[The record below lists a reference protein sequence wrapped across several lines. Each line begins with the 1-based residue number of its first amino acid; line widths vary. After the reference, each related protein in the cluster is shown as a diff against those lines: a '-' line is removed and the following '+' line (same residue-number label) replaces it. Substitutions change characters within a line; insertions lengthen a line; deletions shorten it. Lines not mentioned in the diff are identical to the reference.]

1 MFITKRNL
9 SRRTVLRG
17 MGASLAL
24 PFLDAM
30 VPAATALA
38 KTAAQPAPR
47 FGAVFVPMGERPS
60 HWTPATSG
68 KGFEFSPI
76 LKPIE
81 RFRESL
87 VVVSNLDRPP
97 GGTHA
102 VSTSTWLTGAA
113 PKRTE
118 AEDFYAGISLDQVAA
133 GLIGKDTV
141 FPSIEIATED
151 QAGYI
156 GACDVGYSC
165 AYMSTIAWKGPT
177 TPLPMEINPRVIF
190 ERMFGRP
197 GTPEDRLARMRADQ
211 SILDSV
217 RQDVASLQHGLGA
230 RDRGRLNDYLDHV
243 REIEARIQKAERQA
257 TTEIKVPEAPIGVP
271 ATFEEHVG
279 VLFELMAVA
288 YEADLTRVFTF
299 MMNREAS
306 QVTFP
311 NLGINEPWHHTSH
324 HGNEPE
330 KLAALVKINTWQIEL
345 FGRFLDRLK
354 STPDGDGSLLDHSL
368 ILWGSG
374 MSDSNT
380 HSALDVPLL
389 LAGNASGRL
398 KGDRHLVAP
407 KNTQLANAMLDL
419 ALKWGAEIDR
429 FGVSTGAFDLNA

>member
-1 MFITKRNL
+1 MFISKKSL
-9 SRRTVLRG
+9 SRRTMMRG
-17 MGASLAL
+17 MGATLAL

-60 HWTPATSG
+60 HWTPATTG
-68 KGFEFSPI
+68 AGFEFSPI

-81 RFRESL
+81 RFRDSL

-165 AYMSTIAWKGPT
+165 AYMSTISWKGPT
-177 TPLPMEINPRVIF
+177 TPLPMEINPRVVF

-197 GTPEDRLARMRADQ
+197 GTPEDRLARMQADQ

-217 RQDVASLQHGLGA
+217 RQDVASLQRGLGP
-230 RDRGRLNDYLDHV
+230 RDRGRLNEYLDHV
-243 REIEARIQKAERQA
+243 REIEARIQRAERQA
-257 TTEIKVPEAPIGVP
+257 TTEIKVPDAPVGVP
-271 ATFEEHVG
+271 ASFEEHVG
-279 VLFELMAVA
+279 VMFELMAVA

-306 QVTFP
+306 QVVFP

-345 FGRFLDRLK
+345 FGRFLDRLQ
-354 STPDGDGSLLDHSL
+354 STPDGDGSLLDHSM

-389 LAGNASGRL
+389 LAGKGNGRM

-407 KNTQLANAMLDL
+407 KGTQLANAMLDL
-419 ALKWGAEIDR
+419 AQKWGAEIDR
-429 FGVSTGAFDLNA
+429 FGVSTGRMEL

>member
-1 MFITKRNL
+1 MFVTKRSV
-9 SRRTVLRG
+9 SRRAVLKG
-17 MGASLAL
+17 VGATLAL

-38 KTAAQPAPR
+38 KTAAQPALR

-60 HWTPATSG
+60 HWTPAATG
-68 KGFEFSPI
+68 AGFEFSPI
-76 LKPIE
+76 LKPLE
-81 RFRESL
+81 SFRESL
-87 VVVSNLDRPP
+87 VLVSNLDRPP

-102 VSTSTWLTGAA
+102 VSTSTWLTGSA

-118 AEDFYAGISLDQVAA
+118 AEDFYAGTSLDQLIA
-133 GLIGKDTV
+133 GVIGKDTV
-141 FPSIEIATED
+141 FPSLEIATED

-217 RQDVASLQHGLGA
+217 RQDVASLQRGLGA
-230 RDRGRLNDYLDHV
+230 RDRGRLNDYLEHV
-243 REIEARIQKAERQA
+243 REIESRIQRAERQVSE
-257 TTEIKVPEAPIGVP
+257 EIRVPDAPVGVP
-271 ATFEEHVG
+271 TSFEEHVS

-306 QVTFP
+306 QIVFP
-311 NLGINEPWHHTSH
+311 SLDINEPWHHISH

-345 FGRFLDRLK
+345 FGRFLDRLR

-368 ILWGSG
+368 IVWGSG
-374 MSDSNT
+374 MSDSNA

-389 LAGNASGRL
+389 LAGKASGRM
-398 KGDRHLVAP
+398 KGDRHIAAP
-407 KNTQLANAMLDL
+407 KQTQLANAMLDL
-419 ALKWGAEIDR
+419 GQKFGAEIDQ
-429 FGVSTGAFDLNA
+429 FGVSTGRLEL

>member
-1 MFITKRNL
+1 MFITKRSV
-9 SRRTVLRG
+9 SRRSVLKG
-17 MGASLAL
+17 VGATLAL

-38 KTAAQPAPR
+38 RTAAQPALR
-47 FGAVFVPMGERPS
+47 FGAVFVPMGERPGY
-60 HWTPATSG
+60 WTPSSVG
-68 KGFEFSPI
+68 SGFEFTPI
-76 LKPIE
+76 LKPLE
-81 RFRESL
+81 SFRDSIT
-87 VVVSNLDRPP
+87 VVSNLDRPP

-102 VSTSTWLTGAA
+102 VSTATWLTGSA

-118 AEDFYAGISLDQVAA
+118 AEDFYAGVSLDQVAA
-133 GLIGKDTV
+133 AHIGRDTV
-141 FPSIEIATED
+141 LPSLEIATED

-197 GTPEDRLARMRADQ
+197 GTPADRLARMRADQ

-217 RQDVASLQHGLGA
+217 RQDVASLERGLGP
-230 RDRGRLNDYLDHV
+230 RDRTRLTEYLEHV
-243 REIEARIQKAERQA
+243 REIEQRIQRAEKQA
-257 TTEIKVPEAPIGVP
+257 TDTITLPEAPVGVP
-271 ATFEEHVG
+271 ASFEEHVG

-306 QVTFP
+306 QVVFP
-311 NLGINEPWHHTSH
+311 NLGINEPWHHVSH

-330 KLAALVKINTWQIEL
+330 KLASLVKINTYQIDL
-345 FGRFLDRLK
+345 FSRFLERLRT
-354 STPDGDGSLLDHSL
+354 TPDGDGSLLDHSL

-389 LAGNASGRL
+389 LAGKANGRIT
-398 KGDRHLVAP
+398 GDRHVAAP
-407 KNTQLANAMLDL
+407 KGTQLANAMLDL
-419 ALKWGAEIDR
+419 AQGFGAEIDR
-429 FGVSTGAFDLNA
+429 FGVSTGRMAL

>member
-1 MFITKRNL
+1 MFVTKRSV
-9 SRRTVLRG
+9 SRRTVLKG
-17 MGASLAL
+17 VGATLAL

-38 KTAAQPAPR
+38 KTVAQPALR

-60 HWTPATSG
+60 HWTPAATG
-68 KGFEFSPI
+68 AGFEFSPI
-76 LKPIE
+76 LKPLE
-81 RFRESL
+81 KFRESL

-102 VSTSTWLTGAA
+102 VSTSTWLTGSA

-118 AEDFYAGISLDQVAA
+118 AEDFYAGTSLDQLISGV
-133 GLIGKDTV
+133 IGKDTV
-141 FPSIEIATED
+141 FPSLEIATED

-177 TPLPMEINPRVIF
+177 TPLPMEINPRVVF

-217 RQDVASLQHGLGA
+217 RQDVASLQRGLGA
-230 RDRGRLNDYLDHV
+230 RDRGRLNDYLEHV
-243 REIEARIQKAERQA
+243 REIESRIQRAERQVSE
-257 TTEIKVPEAPIGVP
+257 EIRVPDAPVGVP
-271 ATFEEHVG
+271 TSFEEHVG

-306 QVTFP
+306 QIVFP
-311 NLGINEPWHHTSH
+311 NLDINEPWHHISH

-345 FGRFLDRLK
+345 FGRFLDRLR

-374 MSDSNT
+374 MSDSNA

-389 LAGNASGRL
+389 LAGKASGRM
-398 KGDRHLVAP
+398 KGDRHIAAP
-407 KNTQLANAMLDL
+407 KETQHANAMLDL
-419 ALKWGAEIDR
+419 AQKFGVEIDQ
-429 FGVSTGAFDLNA
+429 FGVSTGRLEL

>member
-1 MFITKRNL
+1 
-9 SRRTVLRG
+9 
-17 MGASLAL
+17 MGATLAL

-60 HWTPATSG
+60 HWTPATTG
-68 KGFEFSPI
+68 AGFEFSPI

-81 RFRESL
+81 RFRDSL

-165 AYMSTIAWKGPT
+165 AYMSTISWKGPT
-177 TPLPMEINPRVIF
+177 TPLPMEINPRVVF

-197 GTPEDRLARMRADQ
+197 GTPEDRLARMQADQ

-217 RQDVASLQHGLGA
+217 RQDVASLQRGLGA
-230 RDRGRLNDYLDHV
+230 RDRGRLNEYLDHV
-243 REIEARIQKAERQA
+243 REIEARIQRAERQA
-257 TTEIKVPEAPIGVP
+257 TTEIKVPDAPVGVP
-271 ATFEEHVG
+271 ASFEEHVG
-279 VLFELMAVA
+279 VMFELMAVA

-306 QVTFP
+306 QVVFP

-345 FGRFLDRLK
+345 FGRFLDRLQ
-354 STPDGDGSLLDHSL
+354 STPDGDGSLLDHSM

-389 LAGNASGRL
+389 LAGKGNGMM

-407 KNTQLANAMLDL
+407 KGTQLANAMLDL
-419 ALKWGAEIDR
+419 AQKWGAEIDR
-429 FGVSTGAFDLNA
+429 FGVSTGRMEL

>member
-1 MFITKRNL
+1 MFITKRSL
-9 SRRTVLRG
+9 SRRTMLRG
-17 MGASLAL
+17 MGATLAL

-60 HWTPATSG
+60 HWTPTTTGA
-68 KGFEFSPI
+68 GFEFSPI

-81 RFRESL
+81 RFRDSL

-177 TPLPMEINPRVIF
+177 TPLPMEINPRVVF

-197 GTPEDRLARMRADQ
+197 GTPEDRLARMQADQ

-217 RQDVASLQHGLGA
+217 RQDVASLQRGLGA
-230 RDRGRLNDYLDHV
+230 RDRGRLSEYLDHV
-243 REIEARIQKAERQA
+243 REIEARIQRAERQA
-257 TTEIKVPEAPIGVP
+257 TTEIKVPEAPVGVP
-271 ATFEEHVG
+271 VSFEEHVG
-279 VLFELMAVA
+279 VMFELMAVA

-306 QVTFP
+306 QVVFP

-354 STPDGDGSLLDHSL
+354 STPDGDGSLLDHSI

-389 LAGNASGRL
+389 LAGKGTGRM

-407 KNTQLANAMLDL
+407 KGTQLANAMLDL
-419 ALKWGAEIDR
+419 AQKWGAEIDR
-429 FGVSTGAFDLNA
+429 FGVSTGRMEL

>member
-1 MFITKRNL
+1 MFISKKSL
-9 SRRTVLRG
+9 SRRTMLRG
-17 MGASLAL
+17 MGATLAL

-30 VPAATALA
+30 VPAATALS
-38 KTAAQPAPR
+38 KTAARPAPR

-60 HWTPATSG
+60 HWTPSTTGA
-68 KGFEFSPI
+68 GFEFSPI

-81 RFRESL
+81 RFRDSL

-177 TPLPMEINPRVIF
+177 TPLPMEINPRVVF

-197 GTPEDRLARMRADQ
+197 GTPEDRLARMQADQ

-217 RQDVASLQHGLGA
+217 RQDVASLQRGLGA
-230 RDRGRLNDYLDHV
+230 RDRGRLNEYLDHV
-243 REIEARIQKAERQA
+243 REIEARIQRAEHQA
-257 TTEIKVPEAPIGVP
+257 TTEIKVPEAPVGVP
-271 ATFEEHVG
+271 ASFEEHVG
-279 VLFELMAVA
+279 VMFELMAVA

-306 QVTFP
+306 QVVFP

-345 FGRFLDRLK
+345 FGRFLDRLR

-389 LAGNASGRL
+389 LAGKGNGMM

-407 KNTQLANAMLDL
+407 KGTQLANAMLDL
-419 ALKWGAEIDR
+419 AQKWGAEIDR
-429 FGVSTGAFDLNA
+429 FGVSTGRMEL

>member
-1 MFITKRNL
+1 MFITKRSL
-9 SRRTVLRG
+9 SRRTMLRG
-17 MGASLAL
+17 MGATLAL

-60 HWTPATSG
+60 HWTPATTG
-68 KGFEFSPI
+68 AGFEFSPI

-81 RFRESL
+81 RFRDSL

-165 AYMSTIAWKGPT
+165 AYMSTISWKGPT
-177 TPLPMEINPRVIF
+177 TPLPMEINPRVVF

-197 GTPEDRLARMRADQ
+197 GTPEDRLARMQADQ

-217 RQDVASLQHGLGA
+217 RQDVASLQRGLGA
-230 RDRGRLNDYLDHV
+230 RDRGRLNEYLDHV
-243 REIEARIQKAERQA
+243 REIEARIQRAERQA
-257 TTEIKVPEAPIGVP
+257 TTEIKVPDAPVGVP
-271 ATFEEHVG
+271 VSFEEHVG
-279 VLFELMAVA
+279 VMFELMAVA

-306 QVTFP
+306 QVVFP

-345 FGRFLDRLK
+345 FGRFLDRLQ
-354 STPDGDGSLLDHSL
+354 STPDGDGSLLDHSM

-389 LAGNASGRL
+389 LAGKGNGRM

-407 KNTQLANAMLDL
+407 KGTQLANAMLDL
-419 ALKWGAEIDR
+419 AQKWGAEIDR
-429 FGVSTGAFDLNA
+429 FGVSTGRMAL

>member
-1 MFITKRNL
+1 MFISKRSL
-9 SRRTVLRG
+9 SRRTVLK
-17 MGASLAL
+17 GAGAALAL
-24 PFLDAM
+24 PLLDAM

-38 KTAAQPAPR
+38 KTAAQPRLR

-60 HWTPATSG
+60 HWTPATTG
-68 KGFEFSPI
+68 AGFEFSPI

-87 VVVSNLDRPP
+87 MVVSNLDRPP

-102 VSTSTWLTGAA
+102 VSTSTWLTGSA

-133 GLIGKDTV
+133 GLIGQDTV
-141 FPSIEIATED
+141 LPSIEIATED

-217 RQDVASLQHGLGA
+217 RQDVAALQRNVGA

-243 REIEARIQKAERQA
+243 REIESRIQRAERQA
-257 TTEIKVPEAPIGVP
+257 TEELTVPAAPVGVP
-271 ATFEEHVG
+271 PSFEEHVT

-299 MMNREAS
+299 MLNREAS
-306 QVTFP
+306 QVVFP
-311 NLGINEPWHHTSH
+311 NLAINEPWHHISH

-330 KLAALVKINTWQIEL
+330 KLAGLVRINTWQIEL
-345 FGRFLDRLK
+345 FGRFIDRLK
-354 STPDGDGSLLDHSL
+354 STPDGDGSLLDHAL

-389 LAGNASGRL
+389 LAGKAGGRM
-398 KGDRHLVAP
+398 KGDRHIVAP
-407 KNTQLANAMLDL
+407 KDTQLANAMLDL
-419 ALKWGAEIDR
+419 AQKFGAEIDR
-429 FGVSTGAFDLNA
+429 FGVSTGRLAL

>member
-9 SRRTVLRG
+9 SRRTMLRG
-17 MGASLAL
+17 MGATLAL

-60 HWTPATSG
+60 HWTPSTTGA
-68 KGFEFSPI
+68 GFEFSPI

-81 RFRESL
+81 RFRDSL

-118 AEDFYAGISLDQVAA
+118 SEDFYAGISLDQVAA

-165 AYMSTIAWKGPT
+165 AYMSTISWKGPT
-177 TPLPMEINPRVIF
+177 TPLPMEINPRVVF

-197 GTPEDRLARMRADQ
+197 GTPEDRLARMQADQ

-217 RQDVASLQHGLGA
+217 RQDVASLQRGLGA
-230 RDRGRLNDYLDHV
+230 RDRGRLNEYLEHV
-243 REIEARIQKAERQA
+243 REIETRIQRAERQA

-271 ATFEEHVG
+271 ASFEEHVG
-279 VLFELMAVA
+279 VMFELMAVA

-306 QVTFP
+306 QVVFP

-345 FGRFLDRLK
+345 FGRFLDRLQ
-354 STPDGDGSLLDHSL
+354 STPDGDGSLLDHSM

-389 LAGNASGRL
+389 LAGKGNGRM

-407 KNTQLANAMLDL
+407 KGTQLANAMLDL
-419 ALKWGAEIDR
+419 AQKWGAEIDR
-429 FGVSTGAFDLNA
+429 FGVSTGRMAL

>member
-1 MFITKRNL
+1 MFVTKRSV
-9 SRRTVLRG
+9 SRRTVLKG
-17 MGASLAL
+17 VGATLAL

-38 KTAAQPAPR
+38 KTAAQPALR

-60 HWTPATSG
+60 HWTPAATG
-68 KGFEFSPI
+68 AGFEFSPI
-76 LKPIE
+76 LKPLE
-81 RFRESL
+81 SFRESL
-87 VVVSNLDRPP
+87 VLVSNLDRPP

-102 VSTSTWLTGAA
+102 VSTSTWLTGSA

-118 AEDFYAGISLDQVAA
+118 AEDFYAGTSLDQLIA
-133 GLIGKDTV
+133 GVTGKDTV
-141 FPSIEIATED
+141 FPSLEIATED

-217 RQDVASLQHGLGA
+217 RQDVASLQRGLGA
-230 RDRGRLNDYLDHV
+230 RDRGRLNDYLEHV
-243 REIEARIQKAERQA
+243 REIESRIQRAERQVSE
-257 TTEIKVPEAPIGVP
+257 EIRVPDAPVGVP
-271 ATFEEHVG
+271 TSFEEHVG

-306 QVTFP
+306 QIVFP
-311 NLGINEPWHHTSH
+311 NLDINEPWHHISH

-345 FGRFLDRLK
+345 FGRFLDRLR

-368 ILWGSG
+368 IVWGSG
-374 MSDSNT
+374 MSDSNA

-389 LAGNASGRL
+389 LAGKASGRM
-398 KGDRHLVAP
+398 KGDRHIAAP
-407 KNTQLANAMLDL
+407 KQTQLANAMLNL
-419 ALKWGAEIDR
+419 AQKFGAEIDQ
-429 FGVSTGAFDLNA
+429 FGVSTGRLEL

>member
-1 MFITKRNL
+1 MFITKRSL
-9 SRRTVLRG
+9 SRRTMLRG
-17 MGASLAL
+17 MGATLAL

-60 HWTPATSG
+60 HWTPATTG
-68 KGFEFSPI
+68 AGFEFSPI

-81 RFRESL
+81 RFRDSL

-165 AYMSTIAWKGPT
+165 AYMSTISWKGPT
-177 TPLPMEINPRVIF
+177 TPLPMEINPRVVF

-197 GTPEDRLARMRADQ
+197 GTPEDRLARMQADQ

-217 RQDVASLQHGLGA
+217 RQDVASLQRGLGP
-230 RDRGRLNDYLDHV
+230 RDRGRLNEYLDHV
-243 REIEARIQKAERQA
+243 REIEARIQRAERQA
-257 TTEIKVPEAPIGVP
+257 TTEIKVPDAPVGVP
-271 ATFEEHVG
+271 ASFEEHVG
-279 VLFELMAVA
+279 VMFELMAVA

-306 QVTFP
+306 QVVFP

-345 FGRFLDRLK
+345 FGRFLDRLQ
-354 STPDGDGSLLDHSL
+354 STPDGDGSLLDHSM

-389 LAGNASGRL
+389 LAGKGNGRM

-407 KNTQLANAMLDL
+407 KGTQLANAMLDL
-419 ALKWGAEIDR
+419 AQKWGAEIDR
-429 FGVSTGAFDLNA
+429 FGVSTGRMEL

>member
-1 MFITKRNL
+1 MFITKRSL
-9 SRRTVLRG
+9 SRRSVLKG
-17 MGASLAL
+17 VGATLAL
-24 PFLDAM
+24 PLLDAM
-30 VPAATALA
+30 IPAATALA
-38 KTAAQPAPR
+38 KTAAQPALR
-47 FGAVFVPMGERPS
+47 FGGVFVPMGERPGF
-60 HWTPATSG
+60 WTPPTTGS
-68 KGFEFSPI
+68 GFEFTPI

-81 RFRESL
+81 KFRDSI
-87 VVVSNLDRPP
+87 VVVSNLDRPT

-102 VSTSTWLTGAA
+102 VSTATWLTGSA

-118 AEDFYAGISLDQVAA
+118 AEDFYAGVSLDQVVAA
-133 GLIGKDTV
+133 LIGKDTV
-141 FPSIEIATED
+141 YPSLEIATED

-197 GTPEDRLARMRADQ
+197 GTPEDRLARMKADQ

-217 RQDVASLQHGLGA
+217 REDVQSLERGLGA
-230 RDRGRLNDYLDHV
+230 RDRGRLTEYLDHV
-243 REIEARIQKAERQA
+243 REIEQRIQRAEKQA
-257 TTEIKVPEAPIGVP
+257 TEDLTVPDAPVGVP
-271 ATFEEHVG
+271 ASFEEHVG

-288 YEADLTRVFTF
+288 YEADVSRVFTF

-306 QVTFP
+306 QVVFP
-311 NLGINEPWHHTSH
+311 NLGINEPWHHISH
-324 HGNEPE
+324 HGNEAE

-345 FGRFLDRLK
+345 FGKFLDRLQ

-380 HSALDVPLL
+380 HSPIDVPLL
-389 LAGNASGRL
+389 LAGKAGGKI
-398 KGDRHLVAP
+398 KGDRHIAA
-407 KNTQLANAMLDL
+407 KKGDQLANAMLDI
-419 ALKWGAEIDR
+419 AQKYGAEIDT
-429 FGVSTGAFDLNA
+429 FGVSNGRVDL

>member
-1 MFITKRNL
+1 MFVTKRSV
-9 SRRTVLRG
+9 SRRTVLKG
-17 MGASLAL
+17 MGATLAL

-38 KTAAQPAPR
+38 KTVAQPALR

-60 HWTPATSG
+60 HWTPATTG
-68 KGFEFSPI
+68 VGFEFSPI

-81 RFRESL
+81 NFRESL
-87 VVVSNLDRPP
+87 VLVSNLDRPP

-102 VSTSTWLTGAA
+102 VSTSTWLTGSA

-133 GLIGKDTV
+133 GLIGIETV
-141 FPSIEIATED
+141 FPSLEIATED

-217 RQDVASLQHGLGA
+217 RQDVASLQRGLGA
-230 RDRGRLNDYLDHV
+230 RDRGRLNDYLEHV
-243 REIEARIQKAERQA
+243 REIESRIQRAERQA
-257 TTEIKVPEAPIGVP
+257 NEDIRVPDAPVGVP
-271 ATFEEHVG
+271 TSFEEHVS

-288 YEADLTRVFTF
+288 YEADLSRVFTF

-306 QVTFP
+306 QVVFP
-311 NLGINEPWHHTSH
+311 NLGINEPWHHISH

-330 KLAALVKINTWQIEL
+330 KLAALIKINTWQIEL
-345 FGRFLDRLK
+345 FGRFLDRLR

-368 ILWGSG
+368 IVWGSG
-374 MSDSNT
+374 MSDSNA

-389 LAGNASGRL
+389 LAGKASGRM
-398 KGDRHLVAP
+398 KGDRHIAAP
-407 KNTQLANAMLDL
+407 KQTQLANAMLDV
-419 ALKWGAEIDR
+419 AQKFGAEIDQ
-429 FGVSTGAFDLNA
+429 FGVSTGRLEL

>member
-1 MFITKRNL
+1 
-9 SRRTVLRG
+9 
-17 MGASLAL
+17 MGATLAL

-30 VPAATALA
+30 VPAATALS
-38 KTAAQPAPR
+38 KTAAKPAPR

-60 HWTPATSG
+60 HWTPPTAG
-68 KGFEFSPI
+68 PGFEFSPI

-87 VVVSNLDRPP
+87 VVASNLDRPP

-165 AYMSTIAWKGPT
+165 AYMSSIAWQGPT
-177 TPLPMEINPRVIF
+177 TPLPMEINPRVVF

-217 RQDVASLQHGLGA
+217 RQDVASLQRGLGA
-230 RDRGRLNDYLDHV
+230 RDRGRLNEYLEHV
-243 REIEARIQKAERQA
+243 REIEGRIQRAERQA

-271 ATFEEHVG
+271 ASFEEHVG
-279 VLFELMAVA
+279 VMFELMAVA

-306 QVTFP
+306 QVVFP

-345 FGRFLDRLK
+345 FGRFLERLR

-389 LAGNASGRL
+389 LAGKATGRM
-398 KGDRHLVAP
+398 KGDRHIVAP
-407 KNTQLANAMLDL
+407 KGTQLANAMLDL
-419 ALKWGAEIDR
+419 AQMWGAEIDH
-429 FGVSTGAFDLNA
+429 FGVSTGRLEL

>member
-1 MFITKRNL
+1 MFITKRSL
-9 SRRTVLRG
+9 SRRTVLKG
-17 MGASLAL
+17 VGAALAL

-38 KTAAQPAPR
+38 KSAAQPALR
-47 FGAVFVPMGERPS
+47 FGAVFVPMGERPGF
-60 HWTPATSG
+60 WTPATTGS
-68 KGFEFSPI
+68 GFEFTPI
-76 LKPIE
+76 LKPVE
-81 RFRESL
+81 KFRDSL
-87 VVVSNLDRPP
+87 VIVSNLDRPP

-102 VSTSTWLTGAA
+102 VSTATWLTGSA

-118 AEDFYAGISLDQVAA
+118 AEDFYAGVSLDQVVA
-133 GLIGKDTV
+133 GLVGKDTV
-141 FPSIEIATED
+141 YPSLEIATED

-197 GTPEDRLARMRADQ
+197 GTPQDRLARMKADQ

-217 RQDVASLQHGLGA
+217 RQDVQSLERGLGA
-230 RDRGRLNDYLDHV
+230 RDRGRLTEYLDHV
-243 REIEARIQKAERQA
+243 REIEQRIQRAEKQA
-257 TTEIKVPEAPIGVP
+257 TEDLTVPDAPVGVP
-271 ATFEEHVG
+271 ASFEEHVG

-288 YEADLTRVFTF
+288 SEADVTRVFTF

-306 QVTFP
+306 QVVFP
-311 NLGINEPWHHTSH
+311 NLGINEPWHHISH
-324 HGNEPE
+324 HGNEAE
-330 KLAALVKINTWQIEL
+330 KLASLVKINTWHMEL
-345 FGRFLDRLK
+345 FGRFLDRLQ

-389 LAGNASGRL
+389 LAGKASGKI
-398 KGDRHLVAP
+398 KGDRHVAGA
-407 KNTQLANAMLDL
+407 KGSQLANAMLDI
-419 ALKWGAEIDR
+419 AQKYGAEIDS
-429 FGVSTGAFDLNA
+429 FGVSNGRVAL

>member
-1 MFITKRNL
+1 MFITKRSL
-9 SRRTVLRG
+9 SRRTMLRG
-17 MGASLAL
+17 MGATLAL

-60 HWTPATSG
+60 HWTPTTTGA
-68 KGFEFSPI
+68 GFEFSPI

-81 RFRESL
+81 RFRDSL

-165 AYMSTIAWKGPT
+165 AYMSTIAWQGPT
-177 TPLPMEINPRVIF
+177 TPLPMEINPRVVF

-197 GTPEDRLARMRADQ
+197 GTPEDRLARMRPTRAF
-211 SILDSV
+211 SDSV
-217 RQDVASLQHGLGA
+217 RQDVASLQRGLGA
-230 RDRGRLNDYLDHV
+230 RDRGRLSEYLDHV
-243 REIEARIQKAERQA
+243 REIEARIQRAERQA
-257 TTEIKVPEAPIGVP
+257 TTEIKVPEAPVGVP
-271 ATFEEHVG
+271 ASFEEHVG
-279 VLFELMAVA
+279 VMFELMAVA

-306 QVTFP
+306 QVVFP

-354 STPDGDGSLLDHSL
+354 STPDGDGSLLDHSI

-389 LAGNASGRL
+389 LAGKGTGRM

-407 KNTQLANAMLDL
+407 KGTQLANAMLDL
-419 ALKWGAEIDR
+419 AQKWGAEIDH
-429 FGVSTGAFDLNA
+429 FGVSTGRMEL

>member
-1 MFITKRNL
+1 MFVTKRSV
-9 SRRTVLRG
+9 SRRTVLKG
-17 MGASLAL
+17 VGATLAL

-38 KTAAQPAPR
+38 KTAAQPALR

-60 HWTPATSG
+60 HWTPAATG
-68 KGFEFSPI
+68 AGFEFSPI
-76 LKPIE
+76 LKPLE
-81 RFRESL
+81 SFRESL
-87 VVVSNLDRPP
+87 VLVSNLDRPP

-102 VSTSTWLTGAA
+102 VSTSTWLTGSA

-118 AEDFYAGISLDQVAA
+118 AEDFYAGTSLDQLIA
-133 GLIGKDTV
+133 GVIGKDTV
-141 FPSIEIATED
+141 FPSLEIATED

-217 RQDVASLQHGLGA
+217 RQDVASLQRGLGA
-230 RDRGRLNDYLDHV
+230 RDRGRLNDYLEHV
-243 REIEARIQKAERQA
+243 REIESRIQRAERQVSE
-257 TTEIKVPEAPIGVP
+257 EIRVPDAPVGVP
-271 ATFEEHVG
+271 TSFEEHVG

-306 QVTFP
+306 QIVFP
-311 NLGINEPWHHTSH
+311 SLDINEPWHHISH

-345 FGRFLDRLK
+345 FGRFLDRLR
-354 STPDGDGSLLDHSL
+354 STPDGDGSVLDHSR
-368 ILWGSG
+368 IVWGSG
-374 MSDSNT
+374 MSDSNA

-389 LAGNASGRL
+389 LAGKASGRM
-398 KGDRHLVAP
+398 KGDRHIAAP
-407 KNTQLANAMLDL
+407 KQTQLANAMLDL
-419 ALKWGAEIDR
+419 GQKFGAEIDQ
-429 FGVSTGAFDLNA
+429 FGVSTGRLEL

>member
-1 MFITKRNL
+1 MFITKRSL
-9 SRRTVLRG
+9 SRRTMLRG
-17 MGASLAL
+17 MGATLAL

-60 HWTPATSG
+60 HWTPATTG
-68 KGFEFSPI
+68 AGFEFSPI

-81 RFRESL
+81 RFRDSL

-217 RQDVASLQHGLGA
+217 RQDVASLQRGLGA
-230 RDRGRLNDYLDHV
+230 RDRGRLTEYLDHV
-243 REIEARIQKAERQA
+243 REIEARIQRAERQA

-271 ATFEEHVG
+271 VSFEEHVG
-279 VLFELMAVA
+279 VMFELMAVA

-306 QVTFP
+306 QVVFP

-345 FGRFLDRLK
+345 FGRFLDRLQ
-354 STPDGDGSLLDHSL
+354 STPDGDGSLLDHSM

-389 LAGNASGRL
+389 LAGKGNGRM

-407 KNTQLANAMLDL
+407 KGTQLANAMLDL
-419 ALKWGAEIDR
+419 AQKWGAEIDR
-429 FGVSTGAFDLNA
+429 FGVSTGRMAL

>member
-1 MFITKRNL
+1 MPRWPC
-9 SRRTVLRG
+9 
-17 MGASLAL
+17 

-38 KTAAQPAPR
+38 KTAAQPALR
-47 FGAVFVPMGERPS
+47 FGAVFVPMGERPGY
-60 HWTPATSG
+60 WTPATTGS
-68 KGFEFSPI
+68 GFEFTPI

-81 RFRESL
+81 RFRDS
-87 VVVSNLDRPP
+87 VVIVSNLDRPP

-102 VSTSTWLTGAA
+102 VSTSTWLTGSA

-141 FPSIEIATED
+141 FPSLEIATED

-165 AYMSTIAWKGPT
+165 AYMSTIAWQGPT
-177 TPLPMEINPRVIF
+177 TPLPMEINPRVVF

-197 GTPEDRLARMRADQ
+197 GTAGGSHGAHEGRSEHSRFGAPRRGVARARARAAR
-211 SILDSV
+211 SRAVERIS
-217 RQDVASLQHGLGA
+217 RPRA
-230 RDRGRLNDYLDHV
+230 RDRAAHSAR
-243 REIEARIQKAERQA
+243 REAGDAKRSSCRRRRSACRRRSKS
-257 TTEIKVPEAPIGVP
+257 TSGVM
-271 ATFEEHVG
+271 
-279 VLFELMAVA
+279 FELMAVA

-306 QVTFP
+306 QLVFP

-345 FGRFLDRLK
+345 FGTFPRPPGEDAGRRRLAAR
-354 STPDGDGSLLDHSL
+354 SLADPLRQRHERQQF
-368 ILWGSG
+368 
-374 MSDSNT
+374 
-380 HSALDVPLL
+380 ALGPRR
-389 LAGNASGRL
+389 AAAAR
-398 KGDRHLVAP
+398 RARP
-407 KNTQLANAMLDL
+407 AA
-419 ALKWGAEIDR
+419 A
-429 FGVSTGAFDLNA
+429 

>member
-1 MFITKRNL
+1 MFITKRSL
-9 SRRTVLRG
+9 SRRSVLKG
-17 MGASLAL
+17 VGATLAL

-38 KTAAQPAPR
+38 KTAAQPALR
-47 FGAVFVPMGERPS
+47 FGAVFIPMGERPG
-60 HWTPATSG
+60 HWTPATTGS
-68 KGFEFSPI
+68 GFEFTDI

-81 RFRESL
+81 RFRDSL
-87 VVVSNLDRPP
+87 VVVSNLDRPT

-102 VSTSTWLTGAA
+102 VSTATWLTGSA

-118 AEDFYAGISLDQVAA
+118 AEDFLAGISLDQVLAPI
-133 GLIGKDTV
+133 IGADTV
-141 FPSIEIATED
+141 FPSLELATED

-177 TPLPMEINPRVIF
+177 VPLPMEINPRVIF

-197 GTPEDRLARMRADQ
+197 GTPEDRMARMQADQ

-217 RQDVASLQHGLGA
+217 RQDVASLERGLGA
-230 RDRGRLNDYLDHV
+230 RDRGRLSEYLDHV
-243 REIEARIQKAERQA
+243 REIEQRIQRAEKQA
-257 TTEIKVPEAPIGVP
+257 SEEITVPVAPVGVP
-271 ATFEEHVG
+271 ASFEEHVG

-288 YEADLTRVFTF
+288 YEADLTRIFTF

-306 QVTFP
+306 QVVFP
-311 NLGINEPWHHTSH
+311 NLGINEPWHHISH

-345 FGRFLDRLK
+345 FGRFLDRLRA
-354 STPDGDGSLLDHSL
+354 TPDGDGSLLDHSL

-389 LAGNASGRL
+389 LAGKASGRI
-398 KGDRHLVAP
+398 KGDRHIAAP
-407 KNTQLANAMLDL
+407 KGSQLANAMLDI
-419 ALKWGAEIDR
+419 AQKYGADINS
-429 FGVSTGAFDLNA
+429 FGVSNGRVEV

>member
-1 MFITKRNL
+1 MFVTKRSV
-9 SRRTVLRG
+9 SRRTVLKG
-17 MGASLAL
+17 VGATLAL

-38 KTAAQPAPR
+38 KTAAQPALR

-60 HWTPATSG
+60 HWTPAATG
-68 KGFEFSPI
+68 AGFEFSPI
-76 LKPIE
+76 LKPLE
-81 RFRESL
+81 SFRESL
-87 VVVSNLDRPP
+87 VLVSNLDRPP

-102 VSTSTWLTGAA
+102 VSTSTWLTGSA

-118 AEDFYAGISLDQVAA
+118 AEDFYAGTSLDQLIA
-133 GLIGKDTV
+133 GVTGKDTV
-141 FPSIEIATED
+141 FPSLEIATED

-217 RQDVASLQHGLGA
+217 RQDVASLQRGLGA
-230 RDRGRLNDYLDHV
+230 RDRGRLNDYLEHV
-243 REIEARIQKAERQA
+243 REIESRIQRAERQVSE
-257 TTEIKVPEAPIGVP
+257 EIRVPDAPVGVP
-271 ATFEEHVG
+271 TSFEEHVG

-306 QVTFP
+306 QIVFP
-311 NLGINEPWHHTSH
+311 NLDINEPWHHISH

-345 FGRFLDRLK
+345 FGRFLDRLR

-368 ILWGSG
+368 IVWGSG
-374 MSDSNT
+374 MSDSNA

-389 LAGNASGRL
+389 LAGKASGRM
-398 KGDRHLVAP
+398 KGDRHIAAP
-407 KNTQLANAMLDL
+407 KQTQLANAMLDL
-419 ALKWGAEIDR
+419 GQKFGAEIDQ
-429 FGVSTGAFDLNA
+429 FGVSTGRLEL

>member
-1 MFITKRNL
+1 MFITKRVV
-9 SRRTVLRG
+9 SRRSVLKG
-17 MGASLAL
+17 VGATLAL

-38 KTAAQPAPR
+38 RTAAQPALR
-47 FGAVFVPMGERPS
+47 FGAVFVPMGERPGY
-60 HWTPATSG
+60 WTPSAVGS
-68 KGFEFSPI
+68 GFEFTPI
-76 LKPIE
+76 LKPLE
-81 RFRESL
+81 SFRDSIT
-87 VVVSNLDRPP
+87 VVSNLDRPP

-102 VSTSTWLTGAA
+102 VSTATWLTGSA

-118 AEDFYAGISLDQVAA
+118 AEDFYAGVSLDQVAA
-133 GLIGKDTV
+133 AHIGRDTV
-141 FPSIEIATED
+141 YPSLEVATED
-151 QAGYI
+151 QTGYI

-197 GTPEDRLARMRADQ
+197 GTPDDRLARMRADQ

-217 RQDVASLQHGLGA
+217 RHDVASLERGLGP
-230 RDRGRLNDYLDHV
+230 RDRTRLAEYLEHV
-243 REIEARIQKAERQA
+243 REIEQRIQRAEKQA
-257 TTEIKVPEAPIGVP
+257 TETITVPEAPIGVP
-271 ATFEEHVG
+271 ASFEEHVA
-279 VLFELMAVA
+279 VMFELMAVA

-306 QVTFP
+306 QVVFP
-311 NLGINEPWHHTSH
+311 NLGINEPWHHVSH

-330 KLAALVKINTWQIEL
+330 KLASLVKINTYQIEL
-345 FGRFLDRLK
+345 FSRFLDRLR

-389 LAGNASGRL
+389 LAGKANGRI
-398 KGDRHLVAP
+398 KGNRHLAAP
-407 KNTQLANAMLDL
+407 KGTQLANAMLDL
-419 ALKWGAEIDR
+419 AQGFGAEVDR
-429 FGVSTGAFDLNA
+429 FGVSTGRFEL